1 MKPRPLLY
9 LSGRAPTCT
18 YLYLALSFRARFWK
32 HSNRS
37 NDGRSDN
44 SRQSRNHNLPQTS
57 TRSRM
62 RPHNERSDEKGL
74 TFEILIER
82 LINSYVS
89 TFRFSTASW
98 TLLESS
104 QFALASSKSGTSHGT
119 TAHTATLST
128 SVSFASVS
136 SSTLYFPPSRAPS
149 QSSQVPIVRAPT
161 YPWWLQWPPS
171 STAASMFSS
180 SSCFFTRP
188 LARRS

>member
-62 RPHNERSDEKGL
+62 RPHNARSDEEGL

-82 LINSYVS
+82 LINLY
-89 TFRFSTASW
+89 R
-98 TLLESS
+98 LLDSVQHIGPCWSHRNLRWPLQNQEPLMEPQLTQPHSRHLSPSLWSLLQLYLFHLLGRHLNLSKSHKRELLPTPGGCNGLDPLLHLECPLHRAASS
-104 QFALASSKSGTSHGT
+104 QDD
-119 TAHTATLST
+119 
-128 SVSFASVS
+128 
-136 SSTLYFPPSRAPS
+136 
-149 QSSQVPIVRAPT
+149 
-161 YPWWLQWPPS
+161 
-171 STAASMFSS
+171 
-180 SSCFFTRP
+180 
-188 LARRS
+188 

>member
-18 YLYLALSFRARFWK
+18 FLYLALSFRARFWK

-62 RPHNERSDEKGL
+62 RPHNARSDEEGL

-82 LINSYVS
+82 LINLYQLLDSVQHLGPRWSYRNLRWPLQNQEPLMEPQLTQPHS
-89 TFRFSTASW
+89 RHLSPSLRS
-98 TLLESS
+98 LLQLCICRLLRRPLNLSRSPMGELQLSS
-104 QFALASSKSGTSHGT
+104 PCRRVGLDPLLQLQRALH
-119 TAHTATLST
+119 
-128 SVSFASVS
+128 
-136 SSTLYFPPSRAPS
+136 R
-149 QSSQVPIVRAPT
+149 
-161 YPWWLQWPPS
+161 
-171 STAASMFSS
+171 AASPQD
-180 SSCFFTRP
+180 R
-188 LARRS
+188 